1 MIEEKLFN
9 VAINN
14 GQGEL
19 AGPGKD
25 SGHHGP
31 NPDHPPEHHAPHPE
45 KPPEPHGPHPEHRPE
60 HQRTFAIFVN
70 GRRFVWEKS
79 MISFEEVITLAFGSY
94 NPAPNIAYTVSYFN
108 GPKDF
113 REGTL
118 TKGHSIPVKD
128 GEKINADRTDR
139 S

>member
-1 MIEEKLFN
+1 MIEEKMFN

-14 GQGEL
+14 GPGESV
-19 AGPGKD
+19 GPGKD
-25 SGHHGP
+25 DGHRGP
-31 NPDHPPEHHAPHPE
+31 HPHHPPERHKPYPE
-45 KPPEPHGPHPEHRPE
+45 HPPEL
-60 HQRTFAIFVN
+60 QRTFVLFVN
-70 GRRFVWEKS
+70 GRRVVWEKAT
-79 MISFEEVITLAFGSY
+79 ISFEEVITIAFGAY

-118 TKGHSIPVKD
+118 TKGHTIPVKD

>member
-1 MIEEKLFN
+1 MIEVKKFN
-9 VAINN
+9 TGRNN
-14 GQGEL
+14 GYGESV
-19 AGPGKD
+19 GPRTD
-25 SGHHGP
+25 SGHNGP
-31 NPDHPPEHHAPHPE
+31 HPNHPPEHQKPHVERPP
-45 KPPEPHGPHPEHRPE
+45 KPQRP
-60 HQRTFAIFVN
+60 FVIFVN
-70 GRRFVWEKS
+70 GRRFVWEKN
-79 MISFEEVITLAFGSY
+79 MISFEEVITLAFGDY

-128 GEKINADRTDR
+128 GEKINADRTDK